1 MCNNI
6 RVARKYE
13 LKRRAERQDETRQRI
28 VDAAIA
34 MHTTVGP
41 TATTIKAVAE
51 EAGVE
56 RHTVY
61 RHFPDERSLLLA
73 CSGCYTDR
81 YPLPDASGWAGL
93 SDAERRLR
101 RGFTELYAYYAD
113 RGDELAPILRDC
125 ETHAS
130 TREVVALRMGPAFDR
145 MRDVMAE
152 PFAARGARRTRL
164 LATIELMLGLST
176 WRSLAHR
183 LSPSEC
189 VDAAVR
195 AVTAQA

>member
-1 MCNNI
+1 
-6 RVARKYE
+6 VTRKYE

-28 VDAAIA
+28 VDATIA
-34 MHTTVGP
+34 LHTTVGP
-41 TATTIKAVAE
+41 AATTIKAVAA

-73 CSGCYTDR
+73 CSGCYGDR
-81 YPLPDASGWAGL
+81 YPLPDASAWAAL
-93 SDAERRLR
+93 ADAEPRLR

-125 ETHAS
+125 DTSAL
-130 TREVVALRMGPAFDR
+130 TREVVALRMGPAFGR
-145 MRDVMAE
+145 MRDVLAE
-152 PFAARGARRTRL
+152 PFHARGARRTRL
-164 LATIELMLGLST
+164 LATIELLLGLNT
-176 WRSLAHR
+176 WRSLADR
-183 LSPSEC
+183 LSPGEC
-189 VDAAVR
+189 VEAAVR